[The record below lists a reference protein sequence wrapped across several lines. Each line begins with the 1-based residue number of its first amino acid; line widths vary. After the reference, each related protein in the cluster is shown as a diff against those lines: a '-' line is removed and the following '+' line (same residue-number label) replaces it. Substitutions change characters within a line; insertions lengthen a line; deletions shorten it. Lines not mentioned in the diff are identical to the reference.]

1 MNFLRIPTMLHIPSR
16 RSAAALFS
24 SALLAIGV
32 SSAPLAAQ
40 DAAAE
45 AGDAVTSAESNEARQ
60 LLEATHAL
68 LDEAGAFVADVEFV
82 AKMEQAF
89 AAGML
94 PTASGRYVAAA
105 DEQGVWRVHIQG
117 ETIPFGSKETTPF
130 DVVWNDHT
138 VTSRESLSKT
148 IIEGPANRVRGTLFS
163 TVRQL
168 QSLPGVDKG
177 HTPFTA
183 ILAPNASTFELA
195 PDETIGGVPCRVI
208 HTSTK
213 KGSGS
218 EHLSIALGIDDHL
231 PHRIMRHPGG
241 FDKGNAIGAE
251 FSNIS
256 TDDAATADQSWTIE
270 TPEDY
275 EREVLKPAGAANPAQ
290 HNAITGTDGAKP
302 IRSITKNP
310 NITPS
315 YQLSP
320 KWQFQTRDGDV
331 VSRKS
336 LNGYTSVLYFWGSW
350 CIPCRKAAPL
360 NTELWDDYNEQKHFK
375 MIGLAVR
382 ERDPEA
388 TYEYIQE
395 HGYDWIQLVG
405 ADKPARL
412 FDVSRYPTWFVIG
425 PAGEILYQ
433 SDKPEGGDY
442 APIFKKIRAAV
453 DKGLELSK

>member
-1 MNFLRIPTMLHIPSR
+1 MLHLPSR
-16 RSAAALFS
+16 RSAAAMFC
-24 SALLAIGV
+24 SALMTLSV
-32 SSAPLAAQ
+32 STAPLAAQ
-40 DAAAE
+40 DDDAE
-45 AGDAVTSAESNEARQ
+45 AGDVIRTNVESNEARE

-68 LDEAGAFVADVEFV
+68 LDEAGAFVADVKFV

-94 PTASGRYVAAA
+94 PSASGQYVAAA
-105 DEQGVWRVHIQG
+105 DDQGVWRVRISG
-117 ETIPFGSKETTPF
+117 EAMPFGTKENTPF

-138 VTSRESLSKT
+138 VTTRESLSKT
-148 IIEGPANRVRGTLFS
+148 VIEGPANRVRGTLFS

-177 HTPFTA
+177 QTPFAA

-195 PDETIGGVPCRVI
+195 PDETIAGVPCRVI
-208 HTSTK
+208 HATTK

-218 EHLSIALGIDDHL
+218 EYLSIALGHADHL

-241 FDKGNAIGAE
+241 FDKGTAIGAE

-256 TDDAATADQSWTIE
+256 TDDATIADQSWTIE
-270 TPEDY
+270 TPEDF
-275 EREVLKPAGAANPAQ
+275 EREVLKPAGAANPEQ
-290 HNAITGTDGAKP
+290 HNAIAGNDGAKP
-302 IRSITKNP
+302 LRSLTKNP

-320 KWQFQTRDGDV
+320 KWQFQTQDGDV

-336 LNGYTSVLYFWGSW
+336 LTGFTSVLYFWGTWSV
-350 CIPCRKAAPL
+350 PSQRAAPL
-360 NTELWDDYNEQKHFK
+360 NIELWEDFGDRKHFK
-375 MIGLAVR
+375 MVGLAVR
-382 ERDPEA
+382 ERDPQA

-442 APIFKKIRAAV
+442 APIFDKIRAAV